1 MRILLTDR
9 QTDAGENITSLAE
22 IISWPVGLV
31 QRRCSQKLR
40 LWRPEG
46 FGAKGSSE
54 NKSRRLRD
62 GLGMGRESSSPT
74 DYEVWRNAVNSLAQS
89 WAEPR
94 PKTNLILSMI
104 AKLML
109 LRIFKCNFTAESIKY
124 GRIFLKLLLL
134 LLLLM
139 ILTTSCAGGRHNMP
153 PPSVTLTFDIL
164 TLKMVSES
172 RVTWATSVPISV
184 FLRLS
189 VLD

>member
-1 MRILLTDR
+1 
-9 QTDAGENITSLAE
+9 
-22 IISWPVGLV
+22 
-31 QRRCSQKLR
+31 
-40 LWRPEG
+40 
-46 FGAKGSSE
+46 
-54 NKSRRLRD
+54 
-62 GLGMGRESSSPT
+62 
-74 DYEVWRNAVNSLAQS
+74 
-89 WAEPR
+89 
-94 PKTNLILSMI
+94 MI